1 MRYKVYLAIL
11 FCLFICD
18 SSRGQGIP
26 QWGNWNAWG
35 EYQDSLYRNPIIPAD
50 FSDIDCIRVGED
62 YYAISS
68 TFQFSPGMTV
78 LHSKD
83 LVNWKICGH
92 AVEDLTQI
100 RS

>member
-78 LHSKD
+78 LHSRGV
-83 LVNWKICGH
+83 L
-92 AVEDLTQI
+92 
-100 RS
+100 